1 MTISTEQ
8 LEKIVLA
15 LRALGARQ
23 VLLFGSY
30 AHDPEHA
37 HDIDLA
43 VEGIPLG
50 KLWRANGE
58 VASETDMSV
67 DLVFKEESPDLFA
80 LISRDAQVLYEQTDD
95 N

>member
-1 MTISTEQ
+1 MKVSTEQ
-8 LEKIVLA
+8 LDKVVVA
-15 LRALGARQ
+15 LRTLGARQ

-30 AHDPEHA
+30 AYDPEHA

-43 VEGIPLG
+43 VEGIPLDR
-50 KLWRANGE
+50 LWRADGE
-58 VASETDMSV
+58 VASEIDVPV
-67 DLVFKEESPDLFA
+67 DLVFKEESPALYA